1 MEFTKQPHD
10 NIPASRAAL
19 KLALFAVLVF
29 IIGALQVSLFS
40 KVRLFRRRR
49 IYFWRSF
56 SVSAFLTA
64 NAPVPLSAYGRGS
77 FPTRSAVQC

>member
-40 KVRLFRRRR
+40 KVRLF
-49 IYFWRSF
+49 SATPF

-64 NAPVPLSAYGRGS
+64 NAPVPLSACGRAS
-77 FPTRSAVQC
+77 FPTRSAARC

>member
-29 IIGALQVSLFS
+29 IIGALQVSFFQ
-40 KVRLFRRRR
+40 R
-49 IYFWRSF
+49 
-56 SVSAFLTA
+56 
-64 NAPVPLSAYGRGS
+64 
-77 FPTRSAVQC
+77 